1 MKPMRGSAN
10 HKSMYYRAAEEFIL
24 AYYAENYCAPTLRQL
39 ADACGSTSTSVMKI
53 TIGFLEQDGKV
64 LLTPRGPIP
73 VRFARAINRCAELYA
88 AAETK

>member
-1 MKPMRGSAN
+1 MKPMR
-10 HKSMYYRAAEEFIL
+10 
-24 AYYAENYCAPTLRQL
+24 
-39 ADACGSTSTSVMKI
+39 GSTSTSVMKI

-73 VRFARAINRCAELYA
+73 VRFARAITRCAELYA